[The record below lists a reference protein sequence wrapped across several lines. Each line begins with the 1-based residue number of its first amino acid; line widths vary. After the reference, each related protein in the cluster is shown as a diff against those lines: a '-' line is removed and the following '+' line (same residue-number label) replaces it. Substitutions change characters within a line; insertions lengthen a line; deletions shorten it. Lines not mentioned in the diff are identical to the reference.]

1 MSAGLLLMEG
11 EAGFALIPRSMLCSG
26 AVRGLTPSALRVWLA
41 LLSRASHES
50 PRPFPSWETIGRDT
64 ALCRSQVAVG
74 VSGLKRAGLLDVR
87 RRGSLTPVYTLCRPA
102 PDEVRDSRTSDVR
115 GSGTSDV
122 RGSGTSD
129 VRGSGTSDVRE
140 SRTLR
145 DQGRDQTEEA
155 PLTPRTG
162 ARLTG
167 LRPGCLA
174 RLLDWSG
181 AALVARWESDAD
193 LRALSDLPDLVSG
206 EWLST
211 EARALVRAWRELP
224 EDLVRAE
231 LADRCAAGLGY
242 TRARDIAEARRE
254 LVRAMTDPGWT
265 AAAVAAVGADRLGG
279 GS

>member
-102 PDEVRDSRTSDVR
+102 PDEVRDSR
-115 GSGTSDV
+115 
-122 RGSGTSD
+122 TSD